1 MLDRNEGRIRLTE
14 DFKLQARVP
23 VALTF
28 MTPRVPSQGAQ
39 GTVVF
44 SLVDKSGKDVSLKF
58 DPSLAA
64 ATFEKIELKDADLRR
79 IWGENLYRVLLTS
92 VEPTSGGT
100 WKIEII

>member
-1 MLDRNEGRIRLTE
+1 
-14 DFKLQARVP
+14 
-23 VALTF
+23 

-39 GTVVF
+39 GTVVL